1 MQTMR
6 YTLQD
11 FSNIKFEGFN
21 IKLNENTIKII
32 TELALQ
38 VGSPTYIKT
47 PNFIKKENTGKTDYS
62 IKKKYG
68 KNNMEFDDNW
78 ETIRSFQ
85 ATKIEQRVGID
96 VQIDLIRSSLN
107 KMSDKNYAEQY
118 EKIKDIL
125 NVLIEE
131 NTNSEDMMRIGNAI
145 FEIASNNRFYS
156 KLYADLYSNLIQN
169 FDIMKNIFENNLN
182 AFMEL
187 FKTIEHVN
195 PEENYDKFCKVN
207 KDNEKRKALSLFFV
221 NLMNNQ
227 IIPPS
232 KILEIMHDLLNQVY
246 TLINEKNKV
255 NEVDEM
261 IENISIFYNKKLLS
275 SHPSKKIDDLSIL
288 EVLQKLAGSKS
299 KTYLSLSNK
308 SIFKCMDIIEM

>member
-47 PNFIKKENTGKTDYS
+47 PNFIKKENTGRVDYS

-131 NTNSEDMMRIGNAI
+131 NTNSEDMMRVGNAI

-232 KILEIMHDLLNQVY
+232 KILEIMHDLLTQVY

-275 SHPSKKIDDLSIL
+275 SHPSKKIDDLSIV
-288 EVLQKLAGSKS
+288 EVLQKLACSKS